1 MYWVGFRIRG
11 RKVDDVQQDA
21 RALQVLEEADAEPGA
36 VGGAFD
42 QAGNVGDDEA
52 LGVADAH
59 DAEVRVHRGE
69 RIVGDLRACGR
80 NGADE
85 GALAGVWQAEQADVG
100 EHAQLKAKIAFFARF
115 ALRALARCAIG
126 ARLEVDVAKAT
137 LSTAGEQDRL
147 TVGVEV
153 GDDLAGV
160 LVGDHRT
167 DRNVQGDIAAALAVA
182 IARAAVFASLREE
195 LAGVAI
201 LDQGVEVAVGDDVNA
216 AAASAVAPV
225 RAAFRLVL
233 LTPERDDAVAA
244 IASRN
249 IDFCLVD
256 ELHETASFGKTWT
269 TQGTT
274 NEKALPQG

>member
-1 MYWVGFRIRG
+1 MHGGKRVVGNLWACRG
-11 RKVDDVQQDA
+11 YSTN
-21 RALQVLEEADAEPGA
+21 E
-36 VGGAFD
+36 GAFAGIGQSK
-42 QAGNVGDDEA
+42 QANVGKY
-52 LGVADAH
+52 
-59 DAEVRVHRGE
+59 
-69 RIVGDLRACGR
+69 
-80 NGADE
+80 
-85 GALAGVWQAEQADVG
+85 
-100 EHAQLKAKIAFFARF
+100 AQLKTQVTFLARF
-115 ALRALARCAIG
+115 AFCALARGAIDAG
-126 ARLEVDVAKAT
+126 FEVDVAKAT

-160 LVGDHRT
+160 LVGDHRA

-201 LDQGVEVAVGDDVNA
+201 LDQGVEVAVGDDVNTT
-216 AAASAVAPV
+216 AASAVSPV
-225 RAAFRLVL
+225 RAAFRFVL
-233 LTPERDDAVAA
+233 FAPERDDAVAA
-244 IASRN
+244 IAGGN

-256 ELHETASFGKTWT
+256 KLHETASFGKTRT